1 MPYISADALQ
11 QARRI
16 DLLSYLQTNEPGNL
30 VRISGNNYCTR
41 EHDSLKISN
50 GKWHWFSRGIG
61 GVSALDY
68 LIKVKDYSLPE
79 AVELL
84 VGRSAMETPAFS
96 EKAGTEK
103 APDSRTG
110 EISVLREEVS

>member
-50 GKWHWFSRGIG
+50 GKWFWFSRGIG
-61 GVSALDY
+61 GY
-68 LIKVKDYSLPE
+68 KVEVKLHPE
-79 AVELL
+79 VTAELL
-84 VGRSAMETPAFS
+84 LNVTE
-96 EKAGTEK
+96 EK
-103 APDSRTG
+103 
-110 EISVLREEVS
+110 